1 MVDLAEMGEILRRR
15 RMARTYI
22 LGYCVCCES
31 KELQD
36 ICVDTKKCREC
47 LGITSWHYCGP
58 CRGAGH
64 VPIWNTQTNTI
75 VLEGW
80 KVCPYCDG
88 SGKVFDERQAKQA

>member
-36 ICVDTKKCREC
+36 ICVDTMMCREC
-47 LGITSWHYCGP
+47 LGIT
-58 CRGAGH
+58 
-64 VPIWNTQTNTI
+64 
-75 VLEGW
+75 
-80 KVCPYCDG
+80 VCPLPHLCGATEVQNLCDEC
-88 SGKVFDERQAKQA
+88 KDETEI